1 MAWIQR
7 LSVGDAV
14 GSVLDGLGLAGGS
27 ELQSGRSDFF
37 VDVCRKLLPDFRNRK
52 DEECYRKRVCVRLLP
67 SSAIS

>member
-27 ELQSGRSDFF
+27 ELQSGCSDF
-37 VDVCRKLLPDFRNRK
+37 LLM
-52 DEECYRKRVCVRLLP
+52 
-67 SSAIS
+67 SAGNCFQIFGTGKTKNVIGKGCA